1 MIVTVDS
8 GCIFSKC
15 SISYVL
21 CVYRKWAYDT
31 LRHTRWAISMHLGQN
46 LSWGPEASCCW
57 FSSQNRINIQ
67 NQNLKL
73 LFELAGPQGEHWHVL
88 FLTQWHLHT
97 LLPNTIHLSR
107 HFFLSLSLF
116 SPSLLLFL
124 LSNFTF
130 LSCHPSVSI
139 SFLNNSICPRHTLYL
154 SALPS
159 ISLPPLMWSSCG
171 QLITTVQFGESKRA
185 APGRPEGRM
194 KEGWGEECWARE
206 DTGRELLEM
215 SKKREREREETGQ
228 ISDGDFPLWVLL
240 WVQRKN

>member
-1 MIVTVDS
+1 MIVTVGS

-67 NQNLKL
+67 NLNLKL

-97 LLPNTIHLSR
+97 LLPNAIHLPDISPSR
-107 HFFLSLSLF
+107 FHYSPHHFCFSCFQISHSFLAIRPFPFLFSITPYVPVTLFISPRFPPSLSHL
-116 SPSLLLFL
+116 
-124 LSNFTF
+124 
-130 LSCHPSVSI
+130 
-139 SFLNNSICPRHTLYL
+139 
-154 SALPS
+154 
-159 ISLPPLMWSSCG
+159 WCG
-171 QLITTVQFGESKRA
+171 A
-185 APGRPEGRM
+185 AAAN
-194 KEGWGEECWARE
+194 W
-206 DTGRELLEM
+206 
-215 SKKREREREETGQ
+215 
-228 ISDGDFPLWVLL
+228 
-240 WVQRKN
+240 